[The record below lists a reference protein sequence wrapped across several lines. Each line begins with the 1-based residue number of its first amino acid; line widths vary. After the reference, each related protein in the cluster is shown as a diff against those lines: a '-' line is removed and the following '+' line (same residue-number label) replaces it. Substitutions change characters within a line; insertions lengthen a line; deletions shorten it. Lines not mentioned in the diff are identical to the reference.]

1 MLDRM
6 SQLIERIE
14 TVADPAV
21 REASRE
27 LLQEVLALHGAALGR
42 AIELAQE
49 GGAGPLLPRLAADP
63 KVAPVLLLHGLHPE
77 DLRGRVERAL
87 DRVRPYLF
95 SHGGN
100 VELVGIQEG
109 KVMLR
114 LEGSCQGCPSSAQ
127 TLRGTV
133 EEAIA
138 EAAPDAE
145 GIEVV

>member
-1 MLDRM
+1 MLERM
-6 SQLIERIE
+6 EVLIGKIE
-14 TVADPAV
+14 SLPDPVA
-21 REASRE
+21 RESSRE
-27 LLQEVLALHGAALGR
+27 LLREVLALHGTALAR
-42 AIELAQE
+42 LIEVAQE
-49 GGAGPLLPRLAADP
+49 GRDDGLVARLTGDP

-77 DLRGRVERAL
+77 DLHCRVERAL

-100 VELVGIQEG
+100 VELVGIEG
-109 KVMLR
+109 GRVRLR

-127 TLRGTV
+127 TLRGAV

>member
-1 MLDRM
+1 MEE
-6 SQLIERIE
+6 LIKKIE
-14 TVADPAV
+14 SVPDPAV
-21 REASRE
+21 RELSRE

-42 AIELAQE
+42 VIELAQE
-49 GGAGPLLPRLAADP
+49 GGTDPLLVRLAADP
-63 KVAPVLLLHGLHPE
+63 KVAPVLILHGLHPE
-77 DLRGRVERAL
+77 DLHCRVEQAL

-100 VELVGIQEG
+100 VELVGIEEG
-109 KVMLR
+109 RVRLR

-127 TLRGTV
+127 TLRGAV

>member
-6 SQLIERIE
+6 SELIEKIE
-14 TVADPAV
+14 AVADPAI
-21 REASRE
+21 RETSRE
-27 LLQEVLALHGAALGR
+27 LLREVLTLHGMALGR

-49 GGAGPLLPRLAADP
+49 RATEPLLVRLAQDP

-77 DLRGRVERAL
+77 DLQGRVERAL
-87 DRVRPYLF
+87 DRVRPYLH

-109 KVMLR
+109 RVRLR

-127 TLRGTV
+127 TLRGAV

-145 GIEVV
+145 GVEIV